1 MSMRKIAFWVGLF
14 STVVG
19 LFTYDSEVSTALM
32 PIITGLAVMV
42 LAIFNLIP
50 EFTNCPACRKKT
62 LKTKPCCRH
71 CGADLKENAE

>member
-1 MSMRKIAFWVGLF
+1 MSLRKIAFWIGLF

-19 LFTYDSEVSTALM
+19 LLTYDSEITTALM
-32 PIITGLAVMV
+32 PIISGIIVMI

-50 EFTNCPACRKKT
+50 EFTACPACHRKN

-71 CGADLKENAE
+71 CGAELKKETE